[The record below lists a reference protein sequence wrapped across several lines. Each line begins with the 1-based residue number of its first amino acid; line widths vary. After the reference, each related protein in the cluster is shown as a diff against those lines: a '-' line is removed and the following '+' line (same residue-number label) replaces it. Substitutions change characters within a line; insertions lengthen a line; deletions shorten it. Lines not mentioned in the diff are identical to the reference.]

1 MVIRKA
7 MESDGAALDAL
18 LTKLIRYET
27 RYDSNLSPEVVIKDN
42 YAQRIE
48 EEGNIAFLA
57 EDDGTIVGYLYGFL
71 YQIPGMMLRPVAIMD
86 ALYVEEAYRG
96 QGIAKKL
103 FRCFR
108 EFAEDCHAERVE
120 LKVLSDNTK
129 AMALYE
135 TLGFCEK
142 KKYMELPLT
151 AENDQ

>member
-1 MVIRKA
+1 MVIRNA
-7 MESDGAALDAL
+7 IRSDGVALDAL
-18 LTKLIRYET
+18 LTKLIRNET

-48 EEGNIAFLA
+48 EEGSGAFVA
-57 EDDGTIVGYLYGFL
+57 EEDGNIVGYLYGFL

-103 FRCFR
+103 FRCFW

-120 LKVLSDNTK
+120 LKVLSGNAK
-129 AMALYE
+129 AIALYE
-135 TLGFCEK
+135 ALGFCEK
-142 KKYMELPLT
+142 KKYMELLLT
-151 AENDQ
+151 AKNGQ

>member
-1 MVIRKA
+1 MVIRNA
-7 MESDGAALDAL
+7 IRSDGVALDAL
-18 LTKLIRYET
+18 LTKLIRDET
-27 RYDSNLSPEVVIKDN
+27 QYDPNLSPEVVIKDN
-42 YAQRIE
+42 YAERIE
-48 EEGNIAFLA
+48 EGSGAFVAEEDGN
-57 EDDGTIVGYLYGFL
+57 IVGYLYGFL

-96 QGIAKKL
+96 QGIAKEL
-103 FRCFR
+103 FRRFW
-108 EFAEDCHAERVE
+108 EFAEDCHADRVE

-135 TLGFCEK
+135 ALGFCEK